1 MKTEHSAG
9 GVILQKTTNTWQ
21 VLLIKDMS
29 GKWTFPK
36 GKIEKGETIEEAA
49 IREICEETGISHLDY
64 KAPLPSI
71 FYTFKRK
78 GIVQKTVDYMIFL
91 STSSQKII
99 LQKEEGIS
107 DAKWIDIDCVLQEID
122 YKETYNPML
131 KQVQLLARAF

>member
-1 MKTEHSAG
+1 MKKEHSAG
-9 GVILQKTTNTWQ
+9 GVILRKIQNTWQ

-49 IREICEETGISHLDY
+49 IREIFEETGISNLIY
-64 KAPLPSI
+64 KSPLPSV

-91 STSSQKII
+91 SATFQNIV
-99 LQKEEGIS
+99 LQKEEGIK
-107 DAKWIDIDCVLQEID
+107 DAKWIELNSALQQID
-122 YKETYNPML
+122 YKETYSPML
-131 KQVQLLARAF
+131 KQVRLLTQTF